1 MWDEPYLETCCRSA
15 LHRLLLVGPSG
26 RPGGLKDGPCL
37 TRLSGLGFA
46 REREDK
52 RFEVTQ
58 TGAARH
64 AEEIAPTADAKK
76 RRRRAGLTAAGH

>member
-26 RPGGLKDGPCL
+26 RPSGLKDGPCL

-52 RFEVTQ
+52 RFEVTEA
-58 TGAARH
+58 GVARH

-76 RRRRAGLTAAGH
+76 RRRRAGLATAGR